1 MPSGHR
7 ILTNP
12 HVYLHTN
19 LLPPRLLHE
28 GAGARFDR
36 KHRKEFFRYTW
47 GIVRNKDSHLYRI
60 NAVEDHV
67 HILTSV
73 HPSVALADFVKDIKV
88 ATSVWIKEKG
98 LFPGFQGWQE
108 GYGGF
113 TASHAEKDSLIEYIK
128 NQQEHH
134 RVKSFVEELREMFV
148 EAGVEFDEKYLD

>member
-1 MPSGHR
+1 MSTFTQIYYHLVFSTKGRERVLIEEH
-7 ILTNP
+7 
-12 HVYLHTN
+12 Y
-19 LLPPRLLHE
+19 
-28 GAGARFDR
+28 
-36 KHRKEFFRYTW
+36 KEFFRYTW
-47 GIVRNKDSHLYRI
+47 GIVRNNDSHLYRI

-98 LFPGFQGWQE
+98 LFPGFEAWQE

-113 TASHAEKDSLIEYIK
+113 TACHADKDQLIEYIK

-134 RVKSFVEELREMFV
+134 RVKSFAEELREMLV

>member
-1 MPSGHR
+1 MSTFTQIYYHLVFSTKGR
-7 ILTNP
+7 ERVLI
-12 HVYLHTN
+12 
-19 LLPPRLLHE
+19 E
-28 GAGARFDR
+28 E
-36 KHRKEFFRYTW
+36 HRKEFFRYTW

-67 HILTSV
+67 HILTSL
-73 HPSVALADFVKDIKV
+73 HPSVAFADFVKDIKV

-98 LFPGFQGWQE
+98 LFPGFQSWQE

-113 TASHAEKDSLIEYIK
+113 TASHADKDRLIEYIK

-134 RVKSFVEELREMFV
+134 RVKSFVEELREMLV